1 MALIHQLSCVI
12 LLLLAIAAISAPD
25 AGARSIKAYF
35 NGQEATVDN
44 ITLRVGEPFTVDL
57 YVTPD
62 GDSFVYVT
70 LTEPGYARAYDR
82 ISGDAIG
89 DTLSGECSESN
100 PAHFNWTLA
109 ANDQWVYG
117 TAPVNIHCQLNRKG
131 NSHPYAMAYFTV
143 VDARILPAL
152 PASGSGGKKTAT
164 IGLELLLLPAA
175 LVIAIAI
182 RQKASSDNTISR
194 DSSSRETSRG
204 NSK

>member
-1 MALIHQLSCVI
+1 MAVIHKSSCIIVLLI
-12 LLLLAIAAISAPD
+12 AIAVISAPD
-25 AGARSIKAYF
+25 ADARSIKAYF

-44 ITLRVGEPFTVDL
+44 IMLHVGEPFTVDL

-70 LTEPGYARAYDR
+70 LTEPGYTRAYDR

-89 DTLSGECSESN
+89 DTLSRECSEAN

-109 ANDQWVYG
+109 PNDQWVHG

-131 NSHPYAMAYFTV
+131 DTHPYSMAYFTV
-143 VDARILPAL
+143 VEAKILPAL
-152 PASGSGGKKTAT
+152 PASGTGGNKTTT

-175 LVIAIAI
+175 LAIAIAI
-182 RQKASSDNTISR
+182 RLK
-194 DSSSRETSRG
+194 
-204 NSK
+204 K